1 MKIAAIIPTYN
12 RADMV
17 VEALRSVL
25 AQTRPADEI
34 IVVDDGSRDETKN
47 RLSPFLPKIR
57 YLHQET
63 RGVSAARNLGIK
75 QSHAEWLAFLDS
87 DDLWMPEKL
96 GQQVN
101 YLQRFPRYRICY
113 TDEEWRKNQK
123 WINQKRKHRK
133 FSGPVYEKCLPLC
146 MISPSSVMIHRSVFE
161 QVGMF
166 DEKLPAC
173 EDYDL
178 WLRICSRYPVLY
190 VDRRLIVKRAG
201 EWWQLSG
208 QHSLDKY
215 RIIAL
220 DKILRAGQLDEEKS
234 RQTLFALQEK
244 CRIYRI
250 GCQRHGRHKDV
261 QWVERVLWQ
270 YGMIE
275 KKQNEN

>member
-1 MKIAAIIPTYN
+1 
-12 RADMV
+12 MV
-17 VEALRSVL
+17 AEALRSVL
-25 AQTRPADEI
+25 EQTRPADEI
-34 IVVDDGSRDETKN
+34 IVVDDGSVDETKN
-47 RLSPFLPKIR
+47 RLSPFLPQIK
-57 YLHQET
+57 YLRQET
-63 RGVSAARNLGIK
+63 KGVSAARNLGIK

-96 GQQVN
+96 EQQVN
-101 YLQRFPRYRICY
+101 YLQRFSHYKICY

-123 WINQKRKHRK
+123 WMNQKRKHRK
-133 FSGPVYEKCLPLC
+133 FSGHIYEKCLPLC
-146 MISPSSVMIHRSVFE
+146 IISPSSVMIHRAVFE

-166 DEKLPAC
+166 DEELPAC

-190 VDRRLIVKRAG
+190 LDRRLIVKRAG

-234 RQTLFALQEK
+234 SQTLFVLRQK

-250 GCQRHGRHKDV
+250 GCKKHGRHKEAE
-261 QWVERVLWQ
+261 WVERILGQ
-270 YGMIE
+270 YGLID
-275 KKQNEN
+275 KNQNEN

>member
-17 VEALRSVL
+17 TEALLSVL
-25 AQTRPADEI
+25 GQTRPADEV
-34 IVVDDGSRDETKN
+34 IVIDDGSVDKTKN
-47 RLSPFLPKIR
+47 RLSPFLPKIK
-57 YLHQET
+57 YFHQET
-63 RGVSAARNLGIK
+63 KGVSAARNLGLK
-75 QSHAEWLAFLDS
+75 QSHADWLAFLDS

-96 GQQVN
+96 EQQAN
-101 YLQRFPRYRICY
+101 YLQQFPHYKICY

-123 WINQKRKHRK
+123 WMNQKRKHRK
-133 FSGPVYEKCLPLC
+133 FSGHIYEKCLPLC
-146 MISPSSVMIHRSVFE
+146 IISPSSVMIHRSVFE

-166 DEKLPAC
+166 DEELPAC

-190 VDRRLIVKRAG
+190 LDRRLIVKRAG

-215 RIIAL
+215 RIVAL
-220 DKILRAGQLDEEKS
+220 DKILRTGQLDEEKS
-234 RQTLFALQEK
+234 SQTLFTLRQK

-250 GCQRHGRHKDV
+250 GCKKHGRHKEAG
-261 QWVERVLWQ
+261 WVEGILGQ
-270 YGMIE
+270 YGLID
-275 KKQNEN
+275 KNQNEN